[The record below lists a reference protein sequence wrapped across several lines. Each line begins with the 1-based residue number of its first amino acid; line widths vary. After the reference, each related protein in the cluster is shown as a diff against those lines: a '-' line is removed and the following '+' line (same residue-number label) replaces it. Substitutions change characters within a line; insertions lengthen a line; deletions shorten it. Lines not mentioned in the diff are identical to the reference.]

1 MPTFLHNLIYGVLL
15 LKAPETRVRLK
26 EVTVIKQSKK
36 TSDDDTI
43 QAKAATLSV
52 NQVDTGSDGDNDGD
66 DVPEEIKI
74 GFDESGDD
82 L

>member
-1 MPTFLHNLIYGVLL
+1 M
-15 LKAPETRVRLK
+15 
-26 EVTVIKQSKK
+26 IKQSKK